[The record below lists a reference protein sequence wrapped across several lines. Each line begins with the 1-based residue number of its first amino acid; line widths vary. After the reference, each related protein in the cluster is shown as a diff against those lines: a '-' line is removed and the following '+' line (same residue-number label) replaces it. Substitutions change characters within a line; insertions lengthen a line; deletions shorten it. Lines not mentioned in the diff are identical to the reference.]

1 MANIAAVKTGR
12 GEGINDEEVFTR
24 VLAGESE
31 LCEIVMRRPY
41 SQTFSRPSG
50 FHATFESKRIWWI
63 NSSIT
68 ARCGWR
74 FLLNELQGPVVD
86 RSLSNTTAPER
97 ILRKMFNFG
106 PFLKSKFVNY
116 APHKRVCGGFFAAGL
131 FAETLFRHA
140 EG

>member
-1 MANIAAVKTGR
+1 MANIAAVETGR
-12 GEGINDEEVFTR
+12 GEGMNDEEVFTR
-24 VLAGESE
+24 VLAGEPE
-31 LCEIVMRRPY
+31 LCEIVMRRPH

-50 FHATFESKRIWWI
+50 FHATFESKRIWRI

-68 ARCGWR
+68 ARSGWR
-74 FLLNELQGPVVD
+74 FSTWFLLNELQGPVVD
-86 RSLSNTTAPER
+86 RSLSNTTAPAR

-131 FAETLFRHA
+131 FA
-140 EG
+140 